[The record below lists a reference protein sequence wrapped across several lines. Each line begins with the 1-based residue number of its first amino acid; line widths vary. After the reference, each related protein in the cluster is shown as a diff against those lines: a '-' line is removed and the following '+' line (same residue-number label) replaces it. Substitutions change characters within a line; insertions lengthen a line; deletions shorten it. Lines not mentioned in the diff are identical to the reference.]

1 MPRPLKTLMR
11 WPLLAA
17 VAALTGGPA
26 LAHHS
31 YAMFDLSQKKTI
43 AGTVKD
49 FQWTNP
55 HTWLWVEVPVASG
68 DPETWGVE
76 GMSPN
81 FLARRG
87 WSKTTLKPGDKIT
100 VVLHPVKSGEHG
112 GSFMSVTLPD
122 GKVMDMTGRTP
133 D

>member
-1 MPRPLKTLMR
+1 MPRPMKTLIR
-11 WPLLAA
+11 GTLLAA
-17 VAALTGGPA
+17 AVALTGGPA

-55 HTWLWVEVPVASG
+55 HTWLWVEVPIASG

-87 WSKTTLKPGDKIT
+87 WSKTTLKPGDKIS

>member
-1 MPRPLKTLMR
+1 MNLLMPCAAAMV
-11 WPLLAA
+11 LLA
-17 VAALTGGPA
+17 GPA

-55 HTWLWVEVPVASG
+55 HTWLWVEVPIASG

>member
-17 VAALTGGPA
+17 VAALTGSPA

-55 HTWLWVEVPVASG
+55 HTWLWVEVPVATG